1 MSTLKEAFQV
11 YNRRKHSAD
20 AASQGGGAGSHS
32 NSGTGTTVVF
42 GSEYRGAQRRAS
54 DSSVGSSA
62 SAASALSAG
71 SGPCLVDVSKLTR
84 AEFQEIYDSLPR
96 GAPDNRVNR

>member
-1 MSTLKEAFQV
+1 MSSLKEAFQV

-62 SAASALSAG
+62 SAASALS
-71 SGPCLVDVSKLTR
+71 SGPHLVDVSKLTR
-84 AEFQEIYDSLPR
+84 SEFQEIYDSLPR

>member
-1 MSTLKEAFQV
+1 MSSLKEAFQV

-42 GSEYRGAQRRAS
+42 GSEYRGARRAS
-54 DSSVGSSA
+54 DSSIGSA
-62 SAASALSAG
+62 SSTLSN
-71 SGPCLVDVSKLTR
+71 GPHLVDVSKLTR
-84 AEFQEIYDSLPR
+84 AEFQVIYDSLPR

>member
-42 GSEYRGAQRRAS
+42 GSEYRGARRAS

-84 AEFQEIYDSLPR
+84 AEFQEIYNSLPR